1 MILNKEE
8 MEDIFYSQSDK
19 FKTIKKQF
27 CLKNRWA
34 NLYLCVFEDNKE
46 LYGFYVEEAL
56 TEMQETEFLD
66 GVFKVIEKQITK
78 TIYNRE

>member
-1 MILNKEE
+1 MILNKRE

-27 CLKNRWA
+27 CLKKRWA